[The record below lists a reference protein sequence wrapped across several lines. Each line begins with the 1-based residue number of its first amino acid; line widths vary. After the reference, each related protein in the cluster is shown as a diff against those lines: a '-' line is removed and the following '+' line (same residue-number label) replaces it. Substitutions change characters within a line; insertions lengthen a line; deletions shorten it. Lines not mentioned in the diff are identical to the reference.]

1 MDLENIILSKVK
13 KRKTNISPCTI
24 TYMQSL
30 KYDTNEHSY
39 DTEIASETQNRRVVA
54 ERKWGWGREGLGVCR

>member
-1 MDLENIILSKVK
+1 M
-13 KRKTNISPCTI
+13 ISLCNI
-24 TYMQSL
+24 TYMQNL

-54 ERKWGWGREGLGVCR
+54 EGKWGWGREGLGICD